1 MDCLFVRQKI
11 YRSRKINQ
19 QARGLAVQP
28 CPALFLLRKWSV
40 IAGFRRQRSRAPPHL
55 PFPELSRKEVRL
67 DEQGVLYHAERETDP
82 GH

>member
-1 MDCLFVRQKI
+1 VYCLFIRQKLS
-11 YRSRKINQ
+11 RCRKISH
-19 QARGLAVQP
+19 QARDMTVES